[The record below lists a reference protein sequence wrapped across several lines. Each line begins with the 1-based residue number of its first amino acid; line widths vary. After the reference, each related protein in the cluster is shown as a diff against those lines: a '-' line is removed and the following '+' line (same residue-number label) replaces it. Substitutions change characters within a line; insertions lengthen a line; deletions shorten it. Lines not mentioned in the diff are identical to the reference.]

1 MTKFNLKKAILENKA
16 TFHSSLTEGQ
26 FSWFTQDTNQQIG
39 SENENTL
46 PFVYMFDNKGMKWLE
61 KNYEGYGVF
70 GNKDYYE
77 LLDQMN
83 GGTGDRSRGIN
94 LAFDKEPTESGKVL
108 YPALVVNPNF
118 NWKSHDFTEESEND
132 PNQSW
137 YQEPE
142 EEDYNLE
149 DDEDDDDEYLQEASA
164 DSTPYGNYINKARA
178 KSHLTKKDGDVYG
191 IDESGKGHKITDAT
205 DLDKYTKFTIKSK
218 ELNEGKEEV
227 VLSNKILDFLEERGI
242 IDPSDAQ
249 KVHKDLT
256 TFLEDKVKSEELNEG
271 KMYYHVLE
279 DMGYGE
285 IGHEGVYDTEEEAQD
300 RANNLSRTYPDSS
313 FYVEP
318 STSEEEPYNVTSS
331 DYDPNLD
338 IDEGKKE
345 TPIDEEIFGFPNVDI
360 NFPTLKTKYIAKKF
374 AEYMSNKEGQ
384 RFTVTLN
391 SPDGPSFDL
400 DLDGEEYDGGSYLI
414 AKNGDII
421 NVALRERP
429 VYGNISMLDE
439 TEKPKTKMKKLEL
452 KENSDSMK
460 FDILYDFVDQKMVE
474 GDDKAEAL
482 LKSKPSYDDLYDFVD
497 QKMVEGDDE
506 AESLLNK
513 INKVNENKSSK
524 IKMSELK
531 AKIKEMVLLEMEKDI
546 NISDETPESEEDFL
560 AEVNRILAEADE
572 EVDVDDTEVAVDGKE
587 NIDVDTTVKVDP
599 NVKAVQDS
607 LTQAQAA
614 AQKLGDPKLTD
625 QIGNTITFFTRT
637 HVVDKGAV
645 AEADEMEEGKKESYS
660 GKSDSDFNADIE
672 NQYKNYKAGTYDKLK
687 NKEYYDDAESDDAA
701 HINALEK
708 DMKDDKDSSM
718 KIKEVV
724 FPMWQ
729 RIK

>member
-1 MTKFNLKKAILENKA
+1 MTKFNLKKAILENKS
-16 TFHSSLTEGQ
+16 TFFSSLTEGQ
-26 FSWFTQDTNQQIG
+26 FSWITQDTNQQIG

-46 PFVYMFDNKGMKWLE
+46 PFVYMFDNKGNKFLE

-70 GNKDYYE
+70 GDKDYYE

-83 GGTGDRSRGIN
+83 GGTGNRSRGIN
-94 LAFDKEPTESGKVL
+94 LAFDKEPDYSGEVL
-108 YPALVVNPNF
+108 HPALVVNPNF
-118 NWKSHDFTEESEND
+118 NWKSHDFTEKPEDD

-137 YQEPE
+137 YQEE
-142 EEDYNLE
+142 EEDDYNLE
-149 DDEDDDDEYLQEASA
+149 DYDEDDDEYLQEASA

-191 IDESGKGHKITDAT
+191 IDESGKGHKITDAA

-218 ELNEGKEEV
+218 
-227 VLSNKILDFLEERGI
+227 
-242 IDPSDAQ
+242 
-249 KVHKDLT
+249 
-256 TFLEDKVKSEELNEG
+256 ELNEG

-300 RANNLSRTYPDSS
+300 RANNLSRTYPNSE
-313 FYVEP
+313 FYVEA
-318 STSEEEPYNVTSS
+318 STSDKEPYNVTYS

-338 IDEGKKE
+338 INEGKKE
-345 TPIDEEIFGFPNVDI
+345 IPIDEELLGFPNVDI
-360 NFPTLKTKYIAKKF
+360 NFPTLKTRYIAKKF

-384 RFTVTLN
+384 SFTVTLN

-400 DLDGEEYDGGSYLI
+400 DLDGEKYDGGSYLI

-439 TEKPKTKMKKLEL
+439 TEKPKTKMKK
-452 KENSDSMK
+452 
-460 FDILYDFVDQKMVE
+460 
-474 GDDKAEAL
+474 
-482 LKSKPSYDDLYDFVD
+482 
-497 QKMVEGDDE
+497 
-506 AESLLNK
+506 
-513 INKVNENKSSK
+513 
-524 IKMSELK
+524 SELEK
-531 AKIKEMVLLEMEKDI
+531 TIKEMILSEYEKNV
-546 NISDETPESEEDFL
+546 NITDESPENEEDFL
-560 AEVNRILAEADE
+560 AEVAAILAEADKEADKDE
-572 EVDVDDTEVAVDGKE
+572 ETDTETTDTETADAEIETPEGTE
-587 NIDVDTTVKVDP
+587 DVEVTDTTTTDQVDP
-599 NVKAVQDS
+599 NVKAVQDA

-614 AQKLGDPKLTD
+614 AQTLGDAKLTD

-645 AEADEMEEGKKESYS
+645 AEGEEMGEGKIEEGAFNDLLNKMESNTRIAADILTVITLAKEDKEGNAEEAVQLLMKNHDLSEEEALEAVTRIFKKAFEWVDSVKEGKKESYS
-660 GKSDSDFNADIE
+660 GKSDQDFLKDIE
-672 NQYKNYKAGTYDKLK
+672 NQRKNYQSGFYNQLK
-687 NKEYYDDAESDDAA
+687 NKEYYKDAESDDAE

-708 DMKDDKDSSM
+708 DMEDNKDSSM

>member
-16 TFHSSLTEGQ
+16 TFFSSLTEGQ
-26 FSWFTQDTNQQIG
+26 FSWITQDTNQQIG

-94 LAFDKEPTESGKVL
+94 LAFDKESTESGEVL

-118 NWKSHDFTEESEND
+118 NWKSHDFTEEPEND

-149 DDEDDDDEYLQEASA
+149 DDDDEDDDDEYLQEASA

-218 ELNEGKEEV
+218 K
-227 VLSNKILDFLEERGI
+227 
-242 IDPSDAQ
+242 
-249 KVHKDLT
+249 
-256 TFLEDKVKSEELNEG
+256 LNEG

-318 STSEEEPYNVTSS
+318 STSEKEPYNVTSS

-360 NFPTLKTKYIAKKF
+360 NFPTLKTRYIAKKF

-439 TEKPKTKMKKLEL
+439 TEKPKTKMKKSEL
-452 KENSDSMK
+452 KE
-460 FDILYDFVDQKMVE
+460 
-474 GDDKAEAL
+474 
-482 LKSKPSYDDLYDFVD
+482 
-497 QKMVEGDDE
+497 
-506 AESLLNK
+506 
-513 INKVNENKSSK
+513 
-524 IKMSELK
+524 
-531 AKIKEMVLLEMEKDI
+531 KIKEMVLSEMESNNMEDAPE
-546 NISDETPESEEDFL
+546 DEVDFL
-560 AEVNRILAEADE
+560 AEVAAILAEADKDE
-572 EVDVDDTEVAVDGKE
+572 ETDTETTDTETADAEVETPEGTE
-587 NIDVDTTVKVDP
+587 DVEVTDTTTTDQVDP
-599 NVKAVQDS
+599 NVKAVQDA

-614 AQKLGDPKLTD
+614 AQTLGDAKLTD

-645 AEADEMEEGKKESYS
+645 AEGEEMEEGKKE
-660 GKSDSDFNADIE
+660 
-672 NQYKNYKAGTYDKLK
+672 
-687 NKEYYDDAESDDAA
+687 YYGAAESDDAA

>member
-16 TFHSSLTEGQ
+16 TFFSSLTEGQ
-26 FSWFTQDTNQQIG
+26 FSWITQDTNQQIG

-46 PFVYMFDNKGMKWLE
+46 PFVYMFDNKGNKFLE

-94 LAFDKEPTESGKVL
+94 LAFDKEPDYSGEVL
-108 YPALVVNPNF
+108 HPALVVNPNF
-118 NWKSHDFTEESEND
+118 NWKSHDFTEKPEDD

-137 YQEPE
+137 YQEE
-142 EEDYNLE
+142 EEDDYNLE
-149 DDEDDDDEYLQEASA
+149 DDDEDDDDEYLQEASA

-191 IDESGKGHKITDAT
+191 IDESGKGHKITDAA

-218 ELNEGKEEV
+218 
-227 VLSNKILDFLEERGI
+227 
-242 IDPSDAQ
+242 
-249 KVHKDLT
+249 
-256 TFLEDKVKSEELNEG
+256 ELNEG

-300 RANNLSRTYPDSS
+300 RANNLSRTFPDSS
-313 FYVEP
+313 FYVEA

-345 TPIDEEIFGFPNVDI
+345 IPIDEELFGFPNVDK

-384 RFTVTLN
+384 SFTVTLN

-400 DLDGEEYDGGSYLI
+400 DLDGEKYDGGSYLI

-439 TEKPKTKMKKLEL
+439 TEKPKTKMKKSEL
-452 KENSDSMK
+452 KE
-460 FDILYDFVDQKMVE
+460 
-474 GDDKAEAL
+474 
-482 LKSKPSYDDLYDFVD
+482 
-497 QKMVEGDDE
+497 
-506 AESLLNK
+506 
-513 INKVNENKSSK
+513 
-524 IKMSELK
+524 
-531 AKIKEMVLLEMEKDI
+531 KIKEMVLSEMEKDV
-546 NISDETPESEEDFL
+546 NITDETPENEEDFL
-560 AEVNRILAEADE
+560 AEVDRILAEADE
-572 EVDVDDTEVAVDGKE
+572 EVAVDDAEVAVGDEE

-660 GKSDSDFNADIE
+660 GKSDSNFYKDMQSQYD
-672 NQYKNYKAGTYDKLK
+672 QYKKGDYDKLK
-687 NKEYYDDAESDDAA
+687 NKEYYNDAESDDAA

-708 DMKDDKDSSM
+708 DMKDDKDSSI

>member
-16 TFHSSLTEGQ
+16 TFFSSLTEGQ
-26 FSWFTQDTNQQIG
+26 FSWITQDTNQQIG

-46 PFVYMFDNKGMKWLE
+46 PFVYMFDNKGNKFLE

-94 LAFDKEPTESGKVL
+94 LAFDKEPDYSGEVL
-108 YPALVVNPNF
+108 HPALVVNPNF
-118 NWKSHDFTEESEND
+118 NWKSHDFTEKPEDD

-137 YQEPE
+137 YQEE
-142 EEDYNLE
+142 EEDDYNLE
-149 DDEDDDDEYLQEASA
+149 DYDEDDDDYLQEASA

-191 IDESGKGHKITDAT
+191 IDESGKGHKITDAA

-218 ELNEGKEEV
+218 
-227 VLSNKILDFLEERGI
+227 
-242 IDPSDAQ
+242 
-249 KVHKDLT
+249 
-256 TFLEDKVKSEELNEG
+256 ELNEG

-313 FYVEP
+313 FYVEA
-318 STSEEEPYNVTSS
+318 STSEKEPYNVTYS

-345 TPIDEEIFGFPNVDI
+345 IPIDEEIFGFPNVDK
-360 NFPTLKTKYIAKKF
+360 NFPTLKTRYIAKKF

-384 RFTVTLN
+384 SFTVTLN

-400 DLDGEEYDGGSYLI
+400 DLDGEKYDGGSYLI

-439 TEKPKTKMKKLEL
+439 TEKQKTKSSDIDIKQFNKTVNQLSTPENLDLVDIQIGGYPTPTNISWTFHSDSDDRISVGYDIKTGKYWSDASNNGYEGNINNWMENTVLPFLKQYTPLLEDSSLNKTEKPKTKMKK
-452 KENSDSMK
+452 
-460 FDILYDFVDQKMVE
+460 
-474 GDDKAEAL
+474 
-482 LKSKPSYDDLYDFVD
+482 
-497 QKMVEGDDE
+497 
-506 AESLLNK
+506 
-513 INKVNENKSSK
+513 
-524 IKMSELK
+524 SELK
-531 AKIKEMVLLEMEKDI
+531 DKIKEMVLAEMESNNMEDAPE
-546 NISDETPESEEDFL
+546 DEVDFL
-560 AEVNRILAEADE
+560 AEVAAILAEADKDE
-572 EVDVDDTEVAVDGKE
+572 ETDTETTDTETTDTETADAEIETPEGTE
-587 NIDVDTTVKVDP
+587 DVEVTDTTTTDQVDP
-599 NVKAVQDS
+599 NVKAVQDA

-614 AQKLGDPKLTD
+614 AQTLGDAKLTD

-645 AEADEMEEGKKESYS
+645 AEGEEMGEGKKSNKQKLIDAGYSES
-660 GKSDSDFNADIE
+660 
-672 NQYKNYKAGTYDKLK
+672 
-687 NKEYYDDAESDDAA
+687 DAEDFVDEFEQGGVKVPQKVKDILSD
-701 HINALEK
+701 K
-708 DMKDDKDSSM
+708 SSM
-718 KIKEVV
+718 NESM
-724 FPMWQ
+724 FPMLK
-729 RIK
+729 RILK

>member
-16 TFHSSLTEGQ
+16 TFFSSLTEGQ
-26 FSWFTQDTNQQIG
+26 FSWITQDTNQQIG

-46 PFVYMFDNKGMKWLE
+46 PFVYMFDNKGNKFLE

-70 GNKDYYE
+70 GDKDYYE

-94 LAFDKEPTESGKVL
+94 LAFDKEPDYSGEVL
-108 YPALVVNPNF
+108 HPALVVNPNF
-118 NWKSHDFTEESEND
+118 NWKSHDFTEKPEDD

-137 YQEPE
+137 YQEE
-142 EEDYNLE
+142 EEDDYNLE
-149 DDEDDDDEYLQEASA
+149 DYDEDYDEDDDEDDDDKYLQEASA

-191 IDESGKGHKITDAT
+191 IDESGKGHKITDAA

-218 ELNEGKEEV
+218 
-227 VLSNKILDFLEERGI
+227 
-242 IDPSDAQ
+242 
-249 KVHKDLT
+249 
-256 TFLEDKVKSEELNEG
+256 ELNEG

-313 FYVEP
+313 FYVEA

-345 TPIDEEIFGFPNVDI
+345 IPIDEEIFGFPNVDK

-384 RFTVTLN
+384 SFTVTLN

-400 DLDGEEYDGGSYLI
+400 DLDGEKYDGGSYLI

-439 TEKPKTKMKKLEL
+439 TEKPKTKMKKSEL
-452 KENSDSMK
+452 KE
-460 FDILYDFVDQKMVE
+460 
-474 GDDKAEAL
+474 
-482 LKSKPSYDDLYDFVD
+482 
-497 QKMVEGDDE
+497 
-506 AESLLNK
+506 
-513 INKVNENKSSK
+513 
-524 IKMSELK
+524 
-531 AKIKEMVLLEMEKDI
+531 KIKEMVLAEMESNNMENAPKD
-546 NISDETPESEEDFL
+546 EVDFL
-560 AEVNRILAEADE
+560 AEVAAILAEADKDE
-572 EVDVDDTEVAVDGKE
+572 ETDTETTDTETADAEVETPEGTE
-587 NIDVDTTVKVDP
+587 DVEVTDTTTTDQVDP
-599 NVKAVQDS
+599 NVKAVQDA

-614 AQKLGDPKLTD
+614 AQTLGDAKLTD

-645 AEADEMEEGKKESYS
+645 AEGEEMGEGKIEEGAFNDLLNKMESNTRMAADILTVITLAKEDKEGNAEKAVELLMKNHDLSEEAALEAVTRIFKKAFEWVDSVKEGKKEYYS
-660 GKSDSDFNADIE
+660 AS
-672 NQYKNYKAGTYDKLK
+672 
-687 NKEYYDDAESDDAA
+687 ESDDAA

>member
-1 MTKFNLKKAILENKA
+1 
-16 TFHSSLTEGQ
+16 
-26 FSWFTQDTNQQIG
+26 
-39 SENENTL
+39 
-46 PFVYMFDNKGMKWLE
+46 
-61 KNYEGYGVF
+61 
-70 GNKDYYE
+70 
-77 LLDQMN
+77 MN

-94 LAFDKEPTESGKVL
+94 LAFDKEPDYSGEVL

-118 NWKSHDFTEESEND
+118 NWKSHDFTEKPEDD

-137 YQEPE
+137 YQEE
-142 EEDYNLE
+142 EEDDYNLEDDDE

-191 IDESGKGHKITDAT
+191 IDKSGKGHKITDAA

-218 ELNEGKEEV
+218 
-227 VLSNKILDFLEERGI
+227 
-242 IDPSDAQ
+242 
-249 KVHKDLT
+249 
-256 TFLEDKVKSEELNEG
+256 ELNEG

-360 NFPTLKTKYIAKKF
+360 NFPTLKTRYIAKKF

-439 TEKPKTKMKKLEL
+439 TEKPKTKMKKSEL
-452 KENSDSMK
+452 KE
-460 FDILYDFVDQKMVE
+460 
-474 GDDKAEAL
+474 
-482 LKSKPSYDDLYDFVD
+482 
-497 QKMVEGDDE
+497 
-506 AESLLNK
+506 
-513 INKVNENKSSK
+513 
-524 IKMSELK
+524 
-531 AKIKEMVLLEMEKDI
+531 KIKEMVLSEMESNNMEDAPE
-546 NISDETPESEEDFL
+546 DEVDFL
-560 AEVNRILAEADE
+560 AEVAAILAEADKDE
-572 EVDVDDTEVAVDGKE
+572 ETDTETTDAETVDAEVETPEGTE
-587 NIDVDTTVKVDP
+587 DVEVTDTTTTDQVDP
-599 NVKAVQDS
+599 NVKAVQDA

-614 AQKLGDPKLTD
+614 AQTLGDAKLTD

-645 AEADEMEEGKKESYS
+645 AENVEEDLQNKDIESAITGKKL
-660 GKSDSDFNADIE
+660 DLA
-672 NQYKNYKAGTYDKLK
+672 KLK
-687 NKEYYDDAESDDAA
+687 TATEKAMGGDSTELTLFLAGVFENKEYYDAAESDDAA

>member
-16 TFHSSLTEGQ
+16 TFFSSLTEGQ
-26 FSWFTQDTNQQIG
+26 FSWITQDTNQQIG

-46 PFVYMFDNKGMKWLE
+46 PFVYMFDNKGNKFLE

-94 LAFDKEPTESGKVL
+94 LAFDKEPDYSGEVL
-108 YPALVVNPNF
+108 HPALVVNPNF
-118 NWKSHDFTEESEND
+118 NWKSHDFTEKPEDD

-137 YQEPE
+137 YQEE
-142 EEDYNLE
+142 EEDDYNLE
-149 DDEDDDDEYLQEASA
+149 DYDEDDDEDDDDYLQEASA

-191 IDESGKGHKITDAT
+191 IDESGKGHKITDAA

-218 ELNEGKEEV
+218 
-227 VLSNKILDFLEERGI
+227 
-242 IDPSDAQ
+242 
-249 KVHKDLT
+249 
-256 TFLEDKVKSEELNEG
+256 ELNEG

-300 RANNLSRTYPDSS
+300 RANNLSRTFPDSS
-313 FYVEP
+313 FYVEA

-345 TPIDEEIFGFPNVDI
+345 IPIDEELFGFPNVDK

-384 RFTVTLN
+384 SFTVTLN

-400 DLDGEEYDGGSYLI
+400 DLDGEKYDGGSYLI

-439 TEKPKTKMKKLEL
+439 TEKPKTKMKKSEL
-452 KENSDSMK
+452 KE
-460 FDILYDFVDQKMVE
+460 
-474 GDDKAEAL
+474 
-482 LKSKPSYDDLYDFVD
+482 
-497 QKMVEGDDE
+497 
-506 AESLLNK
+506 
-513 INKVNENKSSK
+513 
-524 IKMSELK
+524 
-531 AKIKEMVLLEMEKDI
+531 KIKEMVLSEMEKDV
-546 NISDETPESEEDFL
+546 NITDETPENEEDFL
-560 AEVNRILAEADE
+560 AEVDRILAEADE
-572 EVDVDDTEVAVDGKE
+572 EVAVDDAEVAVGDEE

-645 AEADEMEEGKKESYS
+645 AEADEMEEGKKE
-660 GKSDSDFNADIE
+660 
-672 NQYKNYKAGTYDKLK
+672 
-687 NKEYYDDAESDDAA
+687 YYDDAESDDAA